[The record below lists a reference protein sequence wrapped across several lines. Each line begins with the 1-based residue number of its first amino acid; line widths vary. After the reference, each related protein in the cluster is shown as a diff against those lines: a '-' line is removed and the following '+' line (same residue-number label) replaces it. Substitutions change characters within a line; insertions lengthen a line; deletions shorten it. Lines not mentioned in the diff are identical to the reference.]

1 MRNPIQISNEE
12 KESIRNS
19 HSSFYNGYAT
29 GNVPSNLQP
38 LRVDR
43 SVKDFGGVTVDN
55 KGNVK
60 QYTNHRVNE
69 AETND
74 SDNLNYNVLLG
85 YAMGMSK
92 TLWAEPNKDIDLIGA
107 LKELKL
113 YYLDLRNGKTPMVL
127 SVPAQAAKSTVEKL
141 VSELPNGEVT
151 SLEKIGAGLKTLSE
165 TDISD
170 EESSYDFDSEGP
182 EQFDSSY
189 SDESYGMDIDSIMQ
203 MFGDD
208 MSCDDVNDEEGMMD
222 ADLDGKEMYDNE
234 ESAQDFD
241 SQGGNAEVYGEE
253 DESDLDEDY
262 LDESVKK
269 NKKYIN
275 EMFNRLKKYN

>member
-1 MRNPIQISNEE
+1 M
-12 KESIRNS
+12 
-19 HSSFYNGYAT
+19 
-29 GNVPSNLQP
+29 
-38 LRVDR
+38 
-43 SVKDFGGVTVDN
+43 
-55 KGNVK
+55 
-60 QYTNHRVNE
+60 
-69 AETND
+69 
-74 SDNLNYNVLLG
+74 
-85 YAMGMSK
+85 
-92 TLWAEPNKDIDLIGA
+92 
-107 LKELKL
+107 
-113 YYLDLRNGKTPMVL
+113 
-127 SVPAQAAKSTVEKL
+127 
-141 VSELPNGEVT
+141 
-151 SLEKIGAGLKTLSE
+151 
-165 TDISD
+165 DISD

-234 ESAQDFD
+234 ESAYDFD

>member
-38 LRVDR
+38 LRVDN
-43 SVKDFGGVTVDN
+43 SVKDHNGITVDN

-107 LKELKL
+107 LKEVLM
-113 YYLDLRNGKTPMVL
+113 YYLDLRNNKTPMTL
-127 SVPAQAAKSTVEKL
+127 SVPAEAAKNTVEKL
-141 VSELPNGEVT
+141 VSELPNESLT

-165 TDISD
+165 MDISD

-234 ESAQDFD
+234 ESAYDFD

-253 DESDLDEDY
+253 DGSDLDEDY